1 MVPAFPETLREM
13 DAMAIRAVVWGE
25 NIHDREN
32 AVVRGI
38 YAKGMH
44 GAIAEALNEDARI
57 KATTA
62 TMEQPE
68 HGLSDARLAETDVLT
83 WWGHRD
89 HGGVDDKIVER
100 VAERVWQGMGL
111 IVLHS
116 GHFSKI
122 FKKLM
127 GAPCALKWREAG
139 EKERVWVINRN
150 HPIAAGLD
158 PYFVIPQTEMYGE
171 PFLVPEPMET
181 VFISWYDG
189 GEVFRSGLTFQRGGG
204 RIFYFSPGHEVYPIY
219 KDKNVRQ
226 VLRNAVKWAYN
237 PASAWKDVSIA
248 ANTPIDK
255 APEPITE
262 KGPKLH
268 KVGEEGFR

>member
-1 MVPAFPETLREM
+1 
-13 DAMAIRAVVWGE
+13 MAIRAVVWGE

-38 YAKGMH
+38 YPKGMH
-44 GAIAEALNEDARI
+44 GAIAEALNEDNDI
-57 KATTA
+57 KASTA
-62 TMEQPE
+62 TKEQPE
-68 HGLSDARLAETDVLT
+68 HGLTEERLAETDVLT

-89 HGGVDDKIVER
+89 HGGVDDRVVER

-111 IVLHS
+111 VVLHS

-127 GAPCALKWREAG
+127 GTPCSLRWREAG

-158 PYFVIPQTEMYGE
+158 PYFVIPETEMYGE
-171 PFLVPEPMET
+171 PFVVPEPMQT

-189 GEVFRSGLTFQRGGG
+189 GEVFRSGLTFERGAG

-219 KDKNVRQ
+219 HDKNVRQ

-237 PASAWKDVSIA
+237 PAPAWKDVVKA
-248 ANTPIDK
+248 ANTPVDK
-255 APEPITE
+255 APEPIAD

-268 KVGEEGFR
+268 KPGEAGLR